1 MRAKY
6 DIVKNYFDRRLWNE
20 KMVINVIG
28 RWITKEEAAEIIG
41 HEPDVPGGEY
51 LSSDEALD
59 IILGRNE

>member
-1 MRAKY
+1 MSKNY
-6 DIVKNYFDRRLWNE
+6 ELVKNYHDRKLWND

-28 RWITKEEAAEIIG
+28 KWITKEEAAEILG
-41 HEPDVPGGEY
+41 HEPDVSESEY

>member
-1 MRAKY
+1 MSKNY
-6 DIVKNYFDRRLWNE
+6 ELVKNYHDRKLWND

-28 RWITKEEAAEIIG
+28 KWITKEEAAEILG
-41 HEPDVPGGEY
+41 HEPDVPESEY

>member
-1 MRAKY
+1 MSKNY
-6 DIVKNYFDRRLWNE
+6 ELVKNYHDRKLWND

-28 RWITKEEAAEIIG
+28 KWITKEEAAEILG
-41 HEPDVPGGEY
+41 HEPDVPEGEY